1 MNDHDVQLM
10 AKCNNGEINRRE
22 AEWLKSFG
30 MRRKGMQMEDYEIK
44 HIEVMRRLAP
54 ECMVLL
60 KKNGDFPLEQKG
72 RIALYGSD
80 ARMTV
85 KGGTGSGDV
94 NVRRYTTIEQG
105 LERAGFTITTK
116 DWLEAFAACHK
127 KPGWSIQK
135 SSKKGKGAPSVCHVF
150 GNGGGHAAAGVRT
163 AP

>member
-1 MNDHDVQLM
+1 
-10 AKCNNGEINRRE
+10 
-22 AEWLKSFG
+22 
-30 MRRKGMQMEDYEIK
+30 MQMEDYEIK

-135 SSKKGKGAPSVCHVF
+135 RAKELQVSAMFLAMGAVMPQPEYELPLD
-150 GNGGGHAAAGVRT
+150 GDGDAAVYVLSRIS
-163 AP
+163 